1 VVSNINHHFYMD
13 LALAEARKAL
23 AAGEVPIGA
32 VIVEQGKILAQAHN
46 LKEQLHDPTAH
57 AEIIA
62 IRRAAEKLGSWRLT
76 GCTLY
81 VTVEPCP
88 MCAGAIVQA
97 RIKTLVY
104 GVADLKAGAVES
116 VVNLVQNKHLNHSVE
131 VFAGIREEECKSIMQ
146 EFFARKR
153 N

>member
-1 VVSNINHHFYMD
+1 MSSINHHFYMD

-57 AEIIA
+57 AEILA
-62 IRRAAEKLGSWRLT
+62 IRRAAEKRGSWRLT

-88 MCAGAIVQA
+88 MCAGAIVQS
-97 RIKTLVY
+97 RIERLVY

-116 VVNLVQNKHLNHSVE
+116 IVNLVQNKYLNHYVE
-131 VFAGIREEECKSIMQ
+131 VFAGIREEECKNIMR
-146 EFFARKR
+146 EFFESKR

>member
-1 VVSNINHHFYMD
+1 MNHHFYMD

-57 AEIIA
+57 AEILA
-62 IRRAAEKLGSWRLT
+62 IRRAAEKRGSWRLT

-88 MCAGAIVQA
+88 MCAGAIVQS
-97 RIKTLVY
+97 RIERLVY

-116 VVNLVQNKHLNHSVE
+116 IVNLVQNKYLNHYVE
-131 VFAGIREEECKSIMQ
+131 VFAGIREEECKNIMR
-146 EFFARKR
+146 EFFESKR